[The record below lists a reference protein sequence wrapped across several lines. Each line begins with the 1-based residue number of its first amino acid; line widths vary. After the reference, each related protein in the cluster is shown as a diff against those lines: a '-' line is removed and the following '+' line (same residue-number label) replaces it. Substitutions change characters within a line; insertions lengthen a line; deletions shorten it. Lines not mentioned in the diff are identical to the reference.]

1 MPYTPAIKIESWART
16 RAFVTKAVAKC
27 SGKTPY
33 SDGDL
38 SQSTSRLAAW
48 MLEQGDLPLTNRV
61 AFNPVTIERFIADGL
76 PNYAPASR
84 GNRRSILLRMSET
97 LLGDKAPRVRLA
109 PLPPSTACAPY
120 TEDEVAELRSWAR
133 MSTGARRKSALA
145 LVALGVGAGLS
156 ASEVTAVRKSDIEK
170 QGNEI
175 VVNIHGSRARSVRVD
190 GTDAEDLM
198 LALRGL
204 EATDWVF
211 CSGRTAAGKNLVTN
225 FVARTE
231 TDGISPNSQR
241 MRATWIVGHL
251 NRGTAVIVLMRTAGV
266 ASLEAVTRY
275 VQFAEEAA

>member
-1 MPYTPAIKIESWART
+1 M
-16 RAFVTKAVAKC
+16 
-27 SGKTPY
+27 
-33 SDGDL
+33 
-38 SQSTSRLAAW
+38 
-48 MLEQGDLPLTNRV
+48 
-61 AFNPVTIERFIADGL
+61 
-76 PNYAPASR
+76 
-84 GNRRSILLRMSET
+84 
-97 LLGDKAPRVRLA
+97 RLA

-156 ASEVTAVRKSDIEK
+156 ASEVTAVRKSDIDK

-175 VVNIHGSRARSVRVD
+175 VVNVHGSRARSVRVE
-190 GTDAEDLM
+190 GTCAEDLAI
-198 LALRGL
+198 ALR
-204 EATDWVF
+204 AIQPNDWVF

-225 FVARTE
+225 FVARTQ

-251 NRGTAVIVLMRTAGV
+251 NRGTAVVELMRAAGV

-275 VQFAEEAA
+275 VQFAHQAA

>member
-1 MPYTPAIKIESWART
+1 MPYTPAIEIESWAQT
-16 RAFVTKAVAKC
+16 RAFVTTAVAKC

-38 SQSTSRLAAW
+38 SQTTSRLAAW
-48 MLEQGDLPLTNRV
+48 MLDLPLTNRV
-61 AFNPVTIERFIADGL
+61 AFDPLTIERFITNGL

-97 LLGDKAPRVRLA
+97 LLGDKARRVRLT

-120 TEDEVAELRSWAR
+120 TEGEVAELRRWAR
-133 MSTGARRKSALA
+133 LSTGARRKSALA

-156 ASEVTAVRKSDIEK
+156 ASEVAAVRKSDVEK
-170 QGNEI
+170 LGNEM
-175 VVNIHGSRARSVRVD
+175 VVNVHGPRARSVRVE
-190 GTDAEDLM
+190 GTCAEDLA

-204 EATDWVF
+204 ESNDWIF

-231 TDGISPNSQR
+231 TDGTSPNSQR

-251 NRGTAVIVLMRTAGV
+251 NRGTAVIELMRTAGV

-275 VQFAEEAA
+275 VQFAENAA

>member
-1 MPYTPAIKIESWART
+1 MPYTPAIEIESWAQT
-16 RAFVTKAVAKC
+16 RAFVTTAVAKC

-38 SQSTSRLAAW
+38 SQTTSRLAAW
-48 MLEQGDLPLTNRV
+48 MLEQVDLPLTNRV
-61 AFNPVTIERFIADGL
+61 AFDPLTIERFITNGL

-97 LLGDKAPRVRLA
+97 LLGDKARRVRLT

-120 TEDEVAELRSWAR
+120 TEGEVAELRRWAR
-133 MSTGARRKSALA
+133 LSTGARRKSALA
-145 LVALGVGAGLS
+145 LVALG
-156 ASEVTAVRKSDIEK
+156 
-170 QGNEI
+170 NEM
-175 VVNIHGSRARSVRVD
+175 VVNVHGPRARSVRVE
-190 GTDAEDLM
+190 GTCAEDLA

-204 EATDWVF
+204 ESNDWIF

-231 TDGISPNSQR
+231 TDGTSPNSQR

-251 NRGTAVIVLMRTAGV
+251 NRGTAVIELMRTAGV

-275 VQFAEEAA
+275 VQFAENAA